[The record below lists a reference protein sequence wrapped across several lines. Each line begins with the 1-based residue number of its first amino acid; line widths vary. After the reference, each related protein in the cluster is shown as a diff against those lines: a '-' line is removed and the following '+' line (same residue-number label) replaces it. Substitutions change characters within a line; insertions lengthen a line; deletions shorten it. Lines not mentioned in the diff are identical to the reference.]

1 MAHTLNGNISIPS
14 GLVWVDEFDWTDA
27 ESVAEYSIAGA
38 LLIDAGTRLAGRPI
52 TLQGEEDAGWI
63 DRSVLLA
70 VQALAADP
78 GATFPFVHHD
88 GRAFT
93 VAFAPGEPI
102 TARSLARP
110 ELPPSDWPYVATIR
124 LIEV

>member
-1 MAHTLNGNISIPS
+1 MAHTLDAVSLPS
-14 GLVWVDEFDWTDA
+14 GLIWTDEFDWTEA
-27 ESVAEYSIAGA
+27 EHEAEYSITGA
-38 LLIDAGTRLAGRPI
+38 VLVDAAVRLAGRPI

-70 VQALAADP
+70 VQALAAAP
-78 GATFPFVHHD
+78 GQVYTFVHHD
-88 GRAFT
+88 GRSFSA
-93 VAFAPGEPI
+93 VFAPRDPI
-102 TARSLARP
+102 TARAVARP